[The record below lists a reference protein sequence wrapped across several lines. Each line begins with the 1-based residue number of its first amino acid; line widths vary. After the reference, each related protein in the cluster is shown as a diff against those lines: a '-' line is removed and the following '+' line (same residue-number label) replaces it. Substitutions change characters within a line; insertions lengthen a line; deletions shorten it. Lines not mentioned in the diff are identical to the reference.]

1 MQPTQAQMRA
11 MRRRDKEMIPPV
23 LLWGMFAVALSSL
36 ALTSAHVL
44 SGRENE
50 GQKTWAPIV
59 AEAPVAFV
67 REGRSV
73 HVIGEGL
80 DRMLDGREAGFI
92 DAYADALRRK
102 RQRGGVDEATP
113 VRVIRFEDGRI
124 VVVDD
129 ATGWRIDPKAF
140 GPDSERV
147 FAAFVD

>member
-1 MQPTQAQMRA
+1 MQPTQAQINA

-23 LLWGMFAVALSSL
+23 LLWGMLAVALMSL
-36 ALTSAHVL
+36 ALTSFHVL

-50 GQKTWAPIV
+50 GQKSWGTVV

-73 HVIGEGL
+73 HVTGAGL
-80 DRMLDGREAGFI
+80 DKLLDGREAGFI
-92 DAYADALRRK
+92 DAYADALARK
-102 RQRGGVDEATP
+102 RRLNGVDAAHP
-113 VRVIRFEDGRI
+113 VRVIRFESGRI
-124 VVVDD
+124 TLVDD
-129 ATGWRIDPKAF
+129 ATGWRIDPRAF